1 MDKAQ
6 WQNKGA
12 GHRAR
17 LRERFLEKGL
27 IGFSDAE
34 VIELLLSFGT
44 PRKDCKQA
52 ARDLLEQFTSFA
64 AVLDAHPGD
73 IQKIKGIG
81 PKNAFALAF
90 IKSAADRYLK
100 ERLRER
106 SYLSS
111 SKEVI
116 DYLTHAMRGLKVE
129 VLTVIYLDAAHGII
143 DTETVAEGTINA
155 TTIYPREIVKRALAY
170 DAVALVIAH
179 NHPSGSSTPSAQ
191 DYQLTRSLYLVC
203 SLMNI
208 RLLDHLIIGEDYH
221 SFADQG
227 TLSEI
232 SDWCQSVTH
241 SSGLS

>member
-1 MDKAQ
+1 MDKAE

-12 GHRAR
+12 GHRSR

-27 IGFSDAE
+27 AGFSDAE

-52 ARDLLEQFTSFA
+52 ARDLLAEFTSLA
-64 AVLDAHPGD
+64 AVLDAHPD
-73 IQKIKGIG
+73 EIQKIKGIG
-81 PKNAFALAF
+81 PKNAFALSF

-100 ERLRER
+100 QRLRER

-116 DYLTHAMRGLKVE
+116 DYLTHVMRGLKVE

-143 DTETVAEGTINA
+143 DSETVAEGTINA

-170 DAVALVIAH
+170 NAVALVIAH
-179 NHPSGSSTPSAQ
+179 NHPSGSSKPSAQ
-191 DYQLTRSLYLVC
+191 DYQLTKSLYLVC

-232 SDWCQSVTH
+232 SEWCQSVIQT
-241 SSGLS
+241 SGLS